1 MLGFDNKIE
10 DSVFVYKLFERRDK
24 FPFCIVRMLDLS
36 SNITSTIFYGS
47 IFLELLRIARI
58 NDYIPKTSDFFSRM
72 IAQGRNKATLIKQL
86 KKKLV
91 KLATNEK

>member
-1 MLGFDNKIE
+1 MIIYLKHLI
-10 DSVFVYKLFERRDK
+10 
-24 FPFCIVRMLDLS
+24 
-36 SNITSTIFYGS
+36 
-47 IFLELLRIARI
+47 
-58 NDYIPKTSDFFSRM
+58 FFSRM